1 MLLFSL
7 QVIEAFSEHS
17 KTFMVGLFLWKKL
30 LTIFQKNLH
39 HRLLVG
45 FYIQLLAKL
54 SKNNSHLND
63 ISQIYN
69 FLCLYSYHTYFFCC
83 TNQKKCVTKRN
94 KILNFWSL
102 FINWEPSSSFPL
114 IESLKITC
122 ARSHALFLNFLWYRE
137 CLDCFS
143 WLYVLPKLSKITV
156 ACPNSL
162 RWTSRANLDL
172 PKVCKMTITFE
183 LL

>member
-7 QVIEAFSEHS
+7 QVIEVFSEHS

-69 FLCLYSYHTYFFCC
+69 FLC
-83 TNQKKCVTKRN
+83 
-94 KILNFWSL
+94 FWSL

>member
-7 QVIEAFSEHS
+7 QVIEVFLEHS
-17 KTFMVGLFLWKKL
+17 KTFMVGLFLRKKL
-30 LTIFQKNLH
+30 LTIFQKNFH

-69 FLCLYSYHTYFFCC
+69 FTLYHTYFFCR

-94 KILNFWSL
+94 KILNFWNL
-102 FINWEPSSSFPL
+102 VINWEPSSAFPL

-122 ARSHALFLNFLWYRE
+122 ARSHALFLNFLWYWE

-143 WLYVLPKLSKITV
+143 WPNILPKLGKITV

-162 RWTSRANLDL
+162 RWTNRANLDL